1 MVKKENEANRV
12 PGSGKAPSVLLVL
25 VLVLVKS
32 IHMRQEII
40 WQQSGSIPDY
50 PEKKNAPAS
59 SVNRRP
65 VWTWQIQA
73 SELRWNLGTQLTA
86 AVSSLTSEK

>member
-1 MVKKENEANRV
+1 MVKKENEANHV

>member
-65 VWTWQIQA
+65 V
-73 SELRWNLGTQLTA
+73 
-86 AVSSLTSEK
+86 